1 MMSLEEIQRRATKAY
16 DWKEFGIVLG
26 LILQMQPP
34 PPPFH
39 IIFIFVPRLPW
50 HWYTRPLLI
59 KVTPCLALICLD
71 LSNSYKS
78 ELTRACW
85 Q

>member
-34 PPPFH
+34 PPTFSYYIH
-39 IIFIFVPRLPW
+39 FCAKI
-50 HWYTRPLLI
+50 T
-59 KVTPCLALICLD
+59 LALVY
-71 LSNSYKS
+71 SSSPN
-78 ELTRACW
+78 
-85 Q
+85 